1 MEAPILHRPLNILL
15 AYDGSSHAEAAIE
28 LINDLPLVENSHVT
42 ILGVL
47 IPRESSNHSRLE
59 NAMEKAH
66 QRLIGAKYDILPK
79 IVLGYPAEQIV
90 QIAEETSPDLII
102 MGAKGL
108 RATLGILLGG
118 VAQQVVEYA
127 PQPVLIVRA
136 PYTGLNNVLLV
147 TDGSIPSQH
156 AVEYLAGSIRA
167 NGVPTCQRF
176 PLPKHAN
183 IRLMHVL
190 PPFSYPEMLAP
201 VWPVGSEIFPALPV
215 DEQEELARHKEEEKQ
230 GQQILDSTINFLNKC
245 SSTSATPVLAR
256 GDAATEII
264 EYVKTHQI
272 DLIIA
277 GSRGL
282 SEMRS
287 WILGSVSRKLVH
299 YSGCSVLIVKRTP
312 PPQ

>member
-1 MEAPILHRPLNILL
+1 LNILL
-15 AYDGSSHAEAAIE
+15 AYDGSSHAEAAID
-28 LINDLPLVENSHVT
+28 LIKDLPLVENSHVT

-59 NAMEKAH
+59 NALNQAKLRLSGADYVVSLKME
-66 QRLIGAKYDILPK
+66 
-79 IVLGYPAEQIV
+79 LGYPAEQIV
-90 QIAEETSPDLII
+90 LIAEETSPDLIV

-127 PQPVLIVRA
+127 SQPVLIVRA
-136 PYTGLNNVLLV
+136 PYNGLNNVLLV
-147 TDGSIPSQH
+147 TDGSMPSQH

-176 PLPKHAN
+176 PLPEYASVRVMN
-183 IRLMHVL
+183 VL
-190 PPFSYPEMLAP
+190 PPFPYPEMLAP
-201 VWPVGSEIFPALPV
+201 VWPVGSEIFPTLPL
-215 DEQEELARHKEEEKQ
+215 DEQEESARHKEEEKQ
-230 GQQILDSTINFLNKC
+230 GQQILDSTVDFLKRC
-245 SSTSATPVLAR
+245 SSISASPILVR

-264 EYVKTHQI
+264 DYVKSHQI

-312 PPQ
+312 PPE